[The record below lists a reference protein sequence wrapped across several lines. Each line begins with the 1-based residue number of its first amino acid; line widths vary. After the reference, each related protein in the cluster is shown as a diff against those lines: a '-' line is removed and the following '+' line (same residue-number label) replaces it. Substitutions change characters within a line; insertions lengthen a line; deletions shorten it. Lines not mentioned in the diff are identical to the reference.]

1 MKQIRMVIRGRVQGV
16 FFRKFVQDTAVKL
29 GLSGFAR
36 NLQGGEV
43 EVVAKGPDGMLQ
55 ELIRACQKGPMLARV
70 EDIRVEEDVQAES
83 HSGFEI
89 K

>member
-36 NLQGGEV
+36 SLQGGEV